1 MCLAIPPDHSLQ
13 QFQKKWIICV
23 DYPGFSSGIR
33 LCGLL
38 QLQLILS
45 CGWIRVAAV
54 SSPGGWMQVT
64 TESRSDGWIQVTADS
79 NLRLTRVPAAGY
91 GLRPTPSN
99 GWLEF
104 WRLDTS
110 YSWLHSTADS
120 SSGGWIRLKVDSILR
135 LTRAPAARYE
145 LQLILSCGWLEF
157 YTSVYQVNLKTYS
170 AKYIIFMVCFL
181 PTNFSYHWSR
191 PRLLLQEEAWGS
203 LKKLEEAWRSF
214 KTLAATDSN
223 CSHWF
228 ELWRLIRDLRPID
241 YLQNFDPDAPW

>member
-1 MCLAIPPDHSLQ
+1 MA
-13 QFQKKWIICV
+13 
-23 DYPGFSSGIR
+23 
-33 LCGLL
+33 
-38 QLQLILS
+38 
-45 CGWIRVAAV
+45 
-54 SSPGGWMQVT
+54 
-64 TESRSDGWIQVTADS
+64 ESI
-79 NLRLTRVPAAGY
+79 LRLTRVPAAGY
-91 GLRPTPSN
+91 GLYY

-104 WRLDTS
+104 RQLDTS
-110 YSWLHSTADS
+110 YSWLHLTADS
-120 SSGGWIRLKVDSILR
+120 SSGGWIRLKADSILR
-135 LTRAPAARYE
+135 LTA
-145 LQLILSCGWLEF
+145 SCGWF
-157 YTSVYQVNLKTYS
+157 YSAAGSSPPAGLDFRLTYTLIYQVILKTYS

-203 LKKLEEAWRSF
+203 LKKFEEAWRSF